1 MTNVAVVG
9 CGHVGA
15 VTAAGLARLGHVVC
29 GIDTSEDVVTLL
41 NSGHAAFS
49 EPDFKPLLSEGLS
62 SERLSFTTSYEQGLA
77 RAEIVFLCVNTPS
90 TFTGA
95 ADLRFVRAA
104 ATEIAGTLRDRSGA
118 PALIVN
124 KSTAPIG
131 TGETIEIILS
141 RYFGTALDSPAI
153 CANPEF
159 LREGSAVHDFFH
171 PERIVIGAA
180 RCEDAQRV
188 AALYEALDA
197 PVVTTDLRSAEM
209 IKYVSN
215 AFLATRV
222 SFVNEIARL
231 CESLD
236 VEVDGV
242 LEGVGMDS
250 RIGKAYF
257 RPGIG
262 YGGSCLPKDVAALCH
277 TGESAGLTMRVLQA
291 VQEANVSQRTHALNC
306 IRRLLGT
313 LDGKTIAVW
322 GVTFKGST
330 EDVRESPA
338 LDIVALLRNEGA
350 SLSIYDPALAGTAPE
365 FYDDQLAATEN
376 ADALAVL
383 SDWPQFALTDFAA
396 VRDRMAGRVVYDGRN
411 HLSRSQ
417 VEMAGLLYYGVGRSS
432 GRDTPLRSGGAG

>member
-29 GIDTSEDVVTLL
+29 GVDTSEDVVALL
-41 NSGHAAFS
+41 NSGNAAFS
-49 EPDFKPLLSEGLS
+49 EPDFKPLLREGLS
-62 SERLSFTTSYEQGLA
+62 SGRLNFTASYEEGLS
-77 RAEIVFLCVNTPS
+77 RAEIIFLCVNTPA

-104 ATEIAGTLRDRSGA
+104 ATEIAGTLRNRTD
-118 PALIVN
+118 PQALIVN

-131 TGETIEIILS
+131 TGETIEMILA
-141 RYFGTALDSPAI
+141 RYLGTPLDTAI

-159 LREGSAVHDFFH
+159 LREGSAVHDFFN

-180 RCEDAQRV
+180 RCEDARRV
-188 AALYEALDA
+188 AGLYEALGA
-197 PVVTTDLRSAEM
+197 PILTTDLRSAEM

-242 LEGVGMDS
+242 LEGVGLDS

-277 TGESAGLTMRVLQA
+277 TGEIAGLTMRVLQA

-322 GVTFKGST
+322 GITFKGST
-330 EDVRESPA
+330 EDLRESPA

-350 SLSIYDPALAGTAPE
+350 SLRIYDPALAGTTPE
-365 FYDDQLAATEN
+365 FYDDPLIVTEN

-383 SDWPQFALTDFAA
+383 SDWPQFATADFAA

-411 HLSRSQ
+411 HLARAQ
-417 VEMAGLLYYGVGRSS
+417 VEIAGLVYYGVGRSS
-432 GRDTPLRSGGAG
+432 GRDTPLASGGTR